1 MPSDLHIG
9 ELAHRT
15 GRSVHTIRWYEAQ
28 GLLLGVVRDG
38 GGRRLYNERHVG
50 WLDLMDRLRSTG
62 MAIAQLREYTDL
74 VRQGTVTLTKR
85 RALLAAHRARV
96 EENIQ
101 KWTEALELIDAKI
114 EFYGEWAESGERPA
128 IEPHKRARVP
138 KRGSPRS
145 LPRRPRSLP
154 V

>member
-1 MPSDLHIG
+1 VICISANSLIERDAVSTPFVGMKLKDCCSGLCVMVADGVSTTSVMSAGSILW
-9 ELAHRT
+9 T
-15 GRSVHTIRWYEAQ
+15 GYAPLDWRS
-28 GLLLGVVRDG
+28 
-38 GGRRLYNERHVG
+38 
-50 WLDLMDRLRSTG
+50 
-62 MAIAQLREYTDL
+62 REYTDL